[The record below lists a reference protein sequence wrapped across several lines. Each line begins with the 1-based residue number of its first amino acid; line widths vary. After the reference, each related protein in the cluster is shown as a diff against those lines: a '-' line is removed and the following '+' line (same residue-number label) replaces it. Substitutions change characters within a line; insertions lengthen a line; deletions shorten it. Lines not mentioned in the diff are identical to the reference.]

1 MVVEMTVSSMDRHE
15 AGERLSNLSVEANV
29 DEEIVARNERLERIG
44 PLCMPATDGNQPRT
58 SVGKYSGK
66 LVCDHTQQRMK
77 TVTSEVGISVSK
89 KNK

>member
-1 MVVEMTVSSMDRHE
+1 MVVEMTVSSMDRYE

-29 DEEIVARNERLERIG
+29 DEVVARNERLERIG
-44 PLCMPATDGNQPRT
+44 PLFMPATDGSQPRT

-66 LVCDHTQQRMK
+66 LLYEHTQQRMK
-77 TVTSEVGISVSK
+77 TVTSEAGISVSK